1 MTSQKTLDAI
11 ETFAKQAIEMPER
24 VVPRYR
30 RTLDQHITLMK
41 NIPHASPT
49 VRSRGRNTM
58 FPSIDAMFRDKKRI
72 QEEEEINK
80 LLSNAKPGDLESV
93 ASLLA
98 TDSLQAEIKR
108 YQQIEEID
116 LLNQKY
122 GGALPINRE
131 DIQLEAEAIR
141 TSKLRSAFD
150 KVKQMARQKTE
161 KLRELVLS
169 TEEKSSS
176 DEQVAALFE
185 SADMAMGS
193 LDERYESLNGALEDA
208 RGLNTHLS
216 KLIAFLNVRPPFSER
231 HVSSLEQ
238 ELVLAKQQFSDL
250 MKFRN
255 SLYAETEKLEKV
267 TGKRIKD
274 RIKAIQQQRKILREK
289 LKSRKLA
296 IMKAHGRVDELDE
309 RLRTAKDNG
318 SVNDDSVNTVGMPV
332 APQKDWSIMGECTVM
347 YCNVL

>member
-93 ASLLA
+93 ASL
-98 TDSLQAEIKR
+98 
-108 YQQIEEID
+108 
-116 LLNQKY
+116 
-122 GGALPINRE
+122 LPINRE